1 MTPQVNLNGRDTV
14 VEAQAPSTTVPT
26 TPPVTRHTESPAP
39 HELTYAERQ
48 GLAMGWIGIAFG
60 LFLLLAGLAL
70 WAASALSAGFGGW
83 LISVAVMGV
92 IMVAA
97 IVAVAYFVIRPG
109 R

>member
-1 MTPQVNLNGRDTV
+1 MIPQVNLNGKDTV
-14 VEAQAPSTTVPT
+14 AEAQAPSTTISAS
-26 TPPVTRHTESPAP
+26 PPVTGRREPSTP
-39 HELTYAERQ
+39 HELTFAERQ

-60 LFLLLAGLAL
+60 MFLLLAGLAL
-70 WAASALSAGFGGW
+70 WAASALSAGFWGW

-92 IMVAA
+92 IVVAA